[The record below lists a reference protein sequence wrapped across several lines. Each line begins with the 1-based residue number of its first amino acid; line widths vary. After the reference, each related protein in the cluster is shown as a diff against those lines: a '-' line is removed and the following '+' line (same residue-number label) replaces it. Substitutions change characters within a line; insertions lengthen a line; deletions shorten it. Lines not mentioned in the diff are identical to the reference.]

1 MDTETLT
8 KPIRVKGKSSDI
20 KGSFSVL
27 AEVSQDEKKREKGER
42 ERERERERES
52 LFSSPSREGELITS
66 GYNIRCK
73 K

>member
-42 ERERERERES
+42 ERERERES

-66 GYNIRCK
+66 GYNF
-73 K
+73 

>member
-20 KGSFSVL
+20 KGSFSLL
-27 AEVSQDEKKREKGER
+27 AEVSQDEKKREKG
-42 ERERERERES
+42 ERERES